1 MLSHKHSGNGKSTCF
16 LFPHYPEKDMSLL
29 LLSWKACKGG
39 EMVLSGIK
47 KSLFFDTVINKVDAK
62 GRVSV
67 PAEYRAVFAF
77 EEAEMVA
84 FRSFTLPCIECC
96 TSRLLQKI
104 ADEMEDSLDMFSQR
118 QDDLSSLIF
127 ADAKE
132 FTFDSTG
139 RIGLTEKL
147 LKHAGI
153 VDAAVF
159 VGKGKT
165 FQIWNPQRYAEE
177 EAAIRKRAF
186 ENRPVINLGKGLVE
200 KNAEGKDAGKR

>member
-1 MLSHKHSGNGKSTCF
+1 MAFTGT
-16 LFPHYPEKDMSLL
+16 
-29 LLSWKACKGG
+29 
-39 EMVLSGIK
+39 K
-47 KSLFFDTVINKVDAK
+47 KKLFFDTVINKVDAK

-67 PAEYRAVFAF
+67 PADFRAVFTF
-77 EEAEMVA
+77 EETEMVA
-84 FRSFTLPCIECC
+84 FRSFTSPCIECC
-96 TSRLLQKI
+96 TSQLLEKI
-104 ADEMEDSLDMFSQR
+104 ADGMEDNMDMFSQR

-153 VDAAVF
+153 TDSAVF

-165 FQIWNPQRYAEE
+165 FQIWNPERYAKEE
-177 EAAIRKRAF
+177 ENIRKRAF
-186 ENRPVINLGKGLVE
+186 ENRPVISLK
-200 KNAEGKDAGKR
+200 KDAEGENVK